1 MIDFF
6 SQHLEIWGGLF
17 GTFAVLFLYNLIIV
31 DPLKKRIIFL
41 EEEVLE
47 ILNG

>member
-6 SQHLEIWGGLF
+6 SQHLEIWVGLF